1 MGIDF
6 PFFYSKNS
14 MKRGKMSK
22 NKNTHKITKT
32 ELQKLIR
39 IIQIKSST
47 IEYLE
52 NNEVKIVTIG
62 TMKDMKKQTFEQ
74 IVIERLNAVFEFIK
88 EQREH
93 NKKVDQHIV
102 EQKEF
107 NKQQLKHNKKQE
119 EHNKK
124 ADERLNCIEQDIQ
137 DIKACPT
144 IQVELKN
151 K

>member
-1 MGIDF
+1 
-6 PFFYSKNS
+6 
-14 MKRGKMSK
+14 MSK
-22 NKNTHKITKT
+22 NKNINKISKT

-52 NNEVKIVTIG
+52 NNEVKIITIG
-62 TMKDMKKQTFEQ
+62 TMKDMKKQSFEQ
-74 IVIERLNAVFEFIK
+74 IVIERLDVVFEFIK

-93 NKKVDQHIV
+93 NKKQD
-102 EQKEF
+102 
-107 NKQQLKHNKKQE
+107 

-124 ADERLNCIEQDIQ
+124 VDERLDSIEQDIK

-144 IQVELKN
+144 IQRELNQN
-151 K
+151 KEK

>member
-1 MGIDF
+1 
-6 PFFYSKNS
+6 
-14 MKRGKMSK
+14 MSK

-107 NKQQLKHNKKQE
+107 NKKV
-119 EHNKK
+119 
-124 ADERLNCIEQDIQ
+124 DERLDKIESRLDILESFHKNE
-137 DIKACPT
+137 IK
-144 IQVELKN
+144 K
-151 K
+151 

>member
-1 MGIDF
+1 
-6 PFFYSKNS
+6 
-14 MKRGKMSK
+14 MSK

-52 NNEVKIVTIG
+52 NNEVKVNIVG
-62 TMKDMKKQTFEQ
+62 TMKDMKKQSFEQ
-74 IVIERLNAVFEFIK
+74 IVLEFIK
-88 EQREH
+88 KQEDHNKKQDEH
-93 NKKVDQHIV
+93 NKKVDQHII

-107 NKQQLKHNKKQE
+107 NKQQLEHNKKQE

-124 ADERLNCIEQDIQ
+124 VDERLDKIESRIDVLESFHKDEI
-137 DIKACPT
+137 
-144 IQVELKN
+144 N
-151 K
+151 N

>member
-1 MGIDF
+1 
-6 PFFYSKNS
+6 
-14 MKRGKMSK
+14 
-22 NKNTHKITKT
+22 
-32 ELQKLIR
+32 
-39 IIQIKSST
+39 
-47 IEYLE
+47 
-52 NNEVKIVTIG
+52 
-62 TMKDMKKQTFEQ
+62 MKDMKKQTFEQ

-124 ADERLNCIEQDIQ
+124 VDERLNCIEQDIQ